1 MLKKMEALDIS
12 RVILL
17 SFWISTDLHPHEVKL
32 HKAKK
37 VSTTKVIK
45 FPVLPQGSEEFVF
58 L

>member
-1 MLKKMEALDIS
+1 MEALDIS

-37 VSTTKVIK
+37 ISATKVIK
-45 FPVLPQGSEEFVF
+45 FPVLPQGSEEFVI